1 MSLRSQ
7 RATKRIVS
15 SAFIVGSS
23 GYTGQHLVQSGPN
36 LGCSIIAHVRPGSS
50 KEDTMRALCAES
62 NASLALLPFDK
73 GAFQEGL
80 ERHAPTFVFSC
91 LGTTK
96 RRASEEAGAN
106 YESVDYG
113 LTKLVMDVCA
123 AMPRPPRFV
132 YLSALGAG
140 RATTNAYMSVRHRI
154 ETELRASGLPW
165 TIARP
170 AFISGSDREESRPME
185 RFGAAAGDGVLRAL
199 GFFGAKRL
207 EQKYASLS
215 GAALAEGMLRAAMH
229 DEEQGTNTVWEA
241 DTLRAA
247 SFG

>member
-1 MSLRSQ
+1 M
-7 RATKRIVS
+7 S

-23 GYTGQHLVQSGPN
+23 GYTGQHMVRIGPQV
-36 LGCSIIAHVRPGSS
+36 GCSVIAHVRPGSS
-50 KEDTMRALCAES
+50 KEEAMRGLCEES
-62 NASLALLPFDK
+62 GATLALVPFEEDTFV
-73 GAFQEGL
+73 AAL
-80 ERHAPTFVFSC
+80 ERHAPTFVFAC

-113 LTKLVMDVCA
+113 LTKLVMDACLA
-123 AMPRPPRFV
+123 TARPPRFV

-140 RATTNAYMSVRHRI
+140 RPTSNAYMSVRHRI
-154 ETELRASGLPW
+154 ETELRASPLAW

-170 AFISGSDREESRPME
+170 AFISGPDRAESRPME
-185 RFGAAAGDGVLRAL
+185 RFGAAAGDGMLRAL

-215 GAALAEGMLRAAMH
+215 GAALAEGMLRAAIQ
-229 DEEQGTNTVWEA
+229 DEEQGVNTVWEA
-241 DTLRAA
+241 DALRAA
-247 SFG
+247 CRA